1 MVLIAIIIGA
11 CCMLVYNLTRQFSSK
26 ASGYQQMGAI
36 LGDRTLQEVPSVL
49 GVVQREEEILRRFV
63 EESRCRIEN
72 GGVLSCRMSLD
83 TLGVK
88 MEE

>member
-1 MVLIAIIIGA
+1 
-11 CCMLVYNLTRQFSSK
+11 
-26 ASGYQQMGAI
+26 
-36 LGDRTLQEVPSVL
+36 LQEIPSGL
-49 GVVQREEEILRRFV
+49 GVVQREEELLRRFV

-83 TLGVK
+83 ALGVK